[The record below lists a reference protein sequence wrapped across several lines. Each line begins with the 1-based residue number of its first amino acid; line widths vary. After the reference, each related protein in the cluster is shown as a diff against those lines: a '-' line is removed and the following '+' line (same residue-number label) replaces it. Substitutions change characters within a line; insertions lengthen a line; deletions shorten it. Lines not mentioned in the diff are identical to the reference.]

1 MRPRPQPAHG
11 CVDETAVDLVE
22 IIDGSVAQLWE
33 TIESLERL
41 QPRNLERFR
50 VSIFGSGR
58 IVESDPLFSDA
69 LELGQRLAQA
79 GCDIVTGGGGGLM
92 HAVDQGASQGK
103 LSDPAEGNLPVR
115 LVTENENS
123 PFVERVYRHRT
134 FFSRLHHFVRLSSAF
149 IVLPGGIG
157 STLEAMMV
165 WQLLQVKHLP
175 PIPFILYGDHWRGL
189 VSWIEDESLRRG
201 YVTRADADLPVLI
214 DTVDDAVGL
223 ILKTKVE
230 FETKRAIG
238 QTTVQ
243 SHPNHDEQHR
253 QP

>member
-1 MRPRPQPAHG
+1 MSRRNKAAHG
-11 CVDETAVDLVE
+11 WIDETAVSLVE

-58 IVESDPLFSDA
+58 IVETDPLFTDA
-69 LELGQRLAQA
+69 QDLGQRLAEN
-79 GCDIVTGGGGGLM
+79 GCEIVTGGGGGLM
-92 HAVDQGASQGK
+92 HAVDQGASRGK
-103 LSDPAEGNLPVR
+103 LSDPAEGDLPVR
-115 LVTENENS
+115 LVTDSDDS
-123 PFVERVYRHRT
+123 PFVERVYKHRT

-175 PIPFILYGDHWRGL
+175 PTPFILYGDHWRGL
-189 VSWIEDESLRRG
+189 LSWIENESLRRG
-201 YVTRADADLPVLI
+201 YITRADADLPVLVDSVDAAVDLI
-214 DTVDDAVGL
+214 MRTKEEFDRSQTVQGA
-223 ILKTKVE
+223 
-230 FETKRAIG
+230 
-238 QTTVQ
+238 TVQ
-243 SHPNHDEQHR
+243 SASNNDEQLDA
-253 QP
+253 P

>member
-1 MRPRPQPAHG
+1 MSPRDRGGHG
-11 CVDETAVDLVE
+11 WIDETTVDLVE

-58 IVESDPLFSDA
+58 IAESDPLFA
-69 LELGQRLAQA
+69 EAQELGQRLAET
-79 GCDIVTGGGGGLM
+79 GCGIVTGGGGGLM
-92 HAVDQGASQGK
+92 HAVDQGASRGK
-103 LSDPAEGNLPVR
+103 VSDPAEGDLPIR
-115 LVTENENS
+115 LVTDSDNS
-123 PFVERVYRHRT
+123 PFVERVYKHRT

-175 PIPFILYGDHWRGL
+175 PIPFLLYGDHWRGL
-189 VSWIEDESLRRG
+189 LSWIGDESLRRG
-201 YVTRADADLPVLI
+201 YISRADADLPILV
-214 DTVDDAVGL
+214 DTVDEAVAL
-223 ILKTKVE
+223 ISATKAE
-230 FETKRAIG
+230 FDRNESVQRA
-238 QTTVQ
+238 TAQ
-243 SHPNHDEQHR
+243 SPANHDEHSE

>member
-1 MRPRPQPAHG
+1 MKDRQQPTHG
-11 CVDETAVDLVE
+11 QVDHAAVDLVE

-58 IVESDPLFSDA
+58 IAETDPLFADA
-69 LELGQRLAQA
+69 MELSQRLAEA

-92 HAVDQGASQGK
+92 AAVDRGASRGK
-103 LSDPAEGNLPVR
+103 LSDPAQGDLPVR
-115 LVTENENS
+115 LVTDGETT
-123 PFVERVYRHRT
+123 PFVEQVYKHRT

-189 VSWIEDESLRRG
+189 LRWIEEDMLRCG
-201 YVTRADADLPVLI
+201 YLGQEDADLPTLV
-214 DTVDDAVGL
+214 DTVDDAVAL
-223 ILKTKVE
+223 VVQTMEDFERATADEKTDA
-230 FETKRAIG
+230 TISSRL
-238 QTTVQ
+238 
-243 SHPNHDEQHR
+243 
-253 QP
+253 

>member
-1 MRPRPQPAHG
+1 MNPRPEPTHG
-11 CVDETAVDLVE
+11 HIDETAVDLVE

-58 IVESDPLFSDA
+58 IVESDPLYADA
-69 LELGQRLAQA
+69 AALGQRLAEA

-92 HAVDQGASQGK
+92 QAVDLGASRGK
-103 LSDPAEGNLPVR
+103 LSDPADGDLPIR
-115 LVTENENS
+115 LVTDGENA

-165 WQLLQVKHLP
+165 WQLLQVQHLP
-175 PIPFILYGDHWRGL
+175 PIPFILFGEHWRGL
-189 VSWIEDESLRRG
+189 VRWIEDESLVRG
-201 YVTRADADLPVLI
+201 YISRADADLPVLV
-214 DTVDDAVGL
+214 DTVDEAVDS
-223 ILKTKVE
+223 ILSTKAE
-230 FETKRAIG
+230 FDRKRAIG
-238 QTTVQ
+238 RAAVQ
-243 SHPNHDEQHR
+243 SPPNHDEQHE